1 MPFRRLV
8 LRICSVEGCDRAV
21 VARGMCSLHYQR
33 LMRHGH
39 PASVL
44 KTERGKV
51 ARYFVEAVVPYD
63 DDACLLWPFCYDQN
77 GYARIKHKG
86 RATNVHAAICEHRH
100 GSPPTPKHVAAHS
113 CGNGDFGC
121 VNPNHVRWATRSE
134 NMAHRRF
141 KRKRLRLVA
150 AAREL
155 S

>member
-51 ARYFVEAVVPYD
+51 ARYFVEVVVPYD

-86 RATNVHAAICEHRH
+86 RATNVHAARAAVATARAT
-100 GSPPTPKHVAAHS
+100 GSHSFTPCSCAPINRPAPPS
-113 CGNGDFGC
+113 
-121 VNPNHVRWATRSE
+121 VRTRTRASR
-134 NMAHRRF
+134 AYPG
-141 KRKRLRLVA
+141 
-150 AAREL
+150 
-155 S
+155 